1 MALFADPVA
10 HSFSPRMHTYGF
22 QTWNIDAEYL
32 LVQSTPET
40 LQKDFQKLEAQY
52 GEQFIGANFSFPNK
66 KAMLTLSD
74 IKDSTVQ
81 RVGAGNTIVKDKGLW
96 KAYNTDGKG
105 FFLALKEKGYELKGK
120 TLTLL
125 GSGSAAISIIE
136 QAPFFGIT
144 DIHVYYT
151 KKAYYQNTKE
161 KLDFLQ
167 KETPF
172 SYQLLPYTLQDF
184 RKEKTNFF
192 VNTTADSL
200 LQRQRDSL
208 QYPDALI
215 LDLNYIPKC
224 STFLKEAKAQGKETM
239 NGLGMLVF
247 QGALAFEKWCHYPL
261 PTKEI
266 WPMLE
271 ERSIEKE

>member
-1 MALFADPVA
+1 MSKKIMALFADPVA
-10 HSFSPRMHTYGF
+10 HSFSPIMHTYGF
-22 QTWNIDAEYL
+22 QTWDIDAEYL

-66 KAMLTLSD
+66 KAMVTLAD

-81 RVGAGNTIVKDKGLW
+81 RVGAGNTIVKEKGLW

-105 FFLALKEKGYELKGK
+105 FFLALKEKEYELKGK

-172 SYQLLPYTLQDF
+172 SYQLLPYTSQDF
-184 RKEKTNFF
+184 RKEKTDFF

-200 LQRQRDSL
+200 LQRKRDSL

-215 LDLNYIPKC
+215 LDLNYVPKC

-271 ERSIEKE
+271 EK